1 MGQPNLGGPV
11 RPFENQVI
19 GFNHPYSAMA
29 RNFLGWLTR
38 PNAGLKLL
46 ISEIRSQP
54 GHVALVMDIRCD
66 IHCGGTDPM
75 RQITR
80 REFAQASAALA
91 AAMASTQATRAITA
105 QGSDKPAGE
114 KLRVA
119 VAGVNGRGMD
129 HVKGFLDQPGVEL
142 VAVCDADEAVIGNAM
157 KAIEKKQ
164 GKAPVFVKDFRK
176 LVEMKD
182 LDIVSI
188 ATPNHWHSLMAIW
201 AMRHGKDVYVEKP
214 VSHNVFE
221 GRRAVEVA
229 RETNRICQTGTQV
242 RSQPGIRQAIADIQG
257 GKIGPVDLGIGLC
270 YKPRGSIGQVSGEG
284 VIPKTL
290 DYDLWCGPAPMVPLR
305 RKRLHY
311 DWHWVWDTGNGDLGN
326 QGIHQMDVGR
336 WGLGEQKLAKGIFSV
351 GGRVG
356 YKDDGQTANTQV
368 TVFDYGPKT
377 LIFEVRGLPTPDYRG
392 AKVGNIFIGPEGSL
406 VIAGYNN
413 ATLFDPSGKKVKEYK
428 GGADHYANFLK
439 AVRSRKKEDLNAD
452 ILEGHLSSALCH
464 LGNISLRL
472 GKSEDLQ
479 GGKLSGLDSSRGMK
493 DCLERMQT
501 HFDANKI
508 NLGEWQLQV
517 GRRLKFN
524 PETEKFIN
532 DSEADT
538 HLTREYRKGF
548 EVDAKS

>member
-1 MGQPNLGGPV
+1 
-11 RPFENQVI
+11 
-19 GFNHPYSAMA
+19 
-29 RNFLGWLTR
+29 
-38 PNAGLKLL
+38 
-46 ISEIRSQP
+46 
-54 GHVALVMDIRCD
+54 
-66 IHCGGTDPM
+66 M
-75 RQITR
+75 RQISR
-80 REFAQASAALA
+80 RDFAQASAALA
-91 AAMASTQATRAITA
+91 TAMAASS
-105 QGSDKPAGE
+105 GSEAGSPQETSKPAGE

-119 VAGVNGRGMD
+119 VTGVNGRGLD
-129 HVKGFLDQPGVEL
+129 HVKGFLEQPGVEV

-164 GKAPVFVKDFRK
+164 GKAPAYVKDFRK

-257 GKIGPVDLGIGLC
+257 GKIGPVDLAIGLC
-270 YKPRGSIGQVSGEG
+270 YKPRGSIGLTMGETP
-284 VIPKTL
+284 IPQSI
-290 DYDLWCGPAPMVPLR
+290 DYNLWCGPSPMVPLR

-326 QGIHQMDVGR
+326 QGIHQMDVAR
-336 WGLGEQKLAKGIFSV
+336 WGLGEQKLSNAVFSI

-356 YKDDGQTANTQV
+356 YKDDGQSANTQV
-368 TVFDYGPKT
+368 SVFDYGAKT

-392 AKVGNIFIGPEGSL
+392 AKVGNVFVGPEGSL

-413 ATLFDPSGKKVKEYK
+413 ATLFDPQGGKIKEYK
-428 GGADHYANFLK
+428 GGGDHYANFLK
-439 AVRSRKKEDLNAD
+439 AVRSRKKEMLHAD

-464 LGNISLRL
+464 LGNISYRL
-472 GKSEDLQ
+472 GKDENLEA
-479 GGKLSGLDSSRGMK
+479 GKLGGIDSSRGMK
-493 DCLERMQT
+493 DCLERLQT
-501 HFDANKI
+501 HLEANKI
-508 NLGEWQLQV
+508 NQSEWPFQI

-524 PETEKFIN
+524 PQTEKFVG

-548 EVDAKS
+548 EVEAKS